1 MQSDICIYYLKAV
14 VLHHTLNSPG
24 GESSFVIET
33 IHSLSKLGYDVELV
47 TVPKPNLER
56 ISKIYGKELPVKN
69 IRFISPFKMNYFG
82 IYQRLLTAMSS
93 LDLKPSDIVI
103 NTNGN
108 NLPFNIPQNILCIL
122 YIHFPALLQTSFGYE
137 NNKYKKSF
145 FWKAYFKP
153 YQIMSHLFTKKAL
166 KRANIVLTNSIF
178 SKNAIQKIYPSVDPQ
193 VIYPPIDIERFTN
206 CLSSNSRE
214 NQVLVIARFSP
225 EKQIE
230 KAVLIAKLLK
240 NINFKIIGSL
250 LPVNQSYFNYI
261 QQMIQDSG
269 LKDKIQLIPNATKDE
284 MMNAMSTSM
293 VYLHTMSGEH
303 FGISIV
309 EAMAAGLI
317 PIVPT
322 YGGCSEIVPI
332 EYQYTTIQDAA
343 NCIYKNIDH
352 YDSTKRK
359 FVYEIVKQFSPENF
373 RRNLKYLIEQAY
385 ITSNNSDS
393 SSQKTKNM
401 MNRLSI

>member
-1 MQSDICIYYLKAV
+1 VIFIYIILKAV
-14 VLHHTLNSPG
+14 VIHHTLNSPG
-24 GESSFVIET
+24 GESSFAIET
-33 IHSLSKLGYDVELV
+33 IHSLSKLGYDIELV
-47 TVPKPNLER
+47 TVQKPNLER
-56 ISKIYGKELPVKN
+56 ISKTYGKELPVKN

-82 IYQRLLTAMSS
+82 IYQRLLTVMSS
-93 LDLKPSDIVI
+93 LNLKPSDIVI

-108 NLPFNIPQNILCIL
+108 NLPFKIPQNILCIL
-122 YIHFPALLQTSFGYE
+122 YIHFPALLLTSVEYN

-153 YQIMSHLFTKKAL
+153 YQIMSHLLTKKAL
-166 KRANIVLTNSIF
+166 KRANLVLTNSIF

-193 VIYPPIDIERFTN
+193 VIYPPIDIERFSN

-250 LPVNQSYFNYI
+250 LTVNQSYFNYI
-261 QQMIQDSG
+261 QQMIKDYG

-322 YGGCSEIVPI
+322 YGGCSEIVPT
-332 EYQYTTIQDAA
+332 EYQYTTIQGAA
-343 NCIYKNIDH
+343 DCIYKNINH

-359 FVYEIVKQFSPENF
+359 FVYEIATQFSPENF
-373 RRNLKYLIEQAY
+373 RRNLKYFIEQAY
-385 ITSNNSDS
+385 TTSNNSDS
-393 SSQKTKNM
+393 TSQKTKNM
-401 MNRLSI
+401 MNRLSV

>member
-1 MQSDICIYYLKAV
+1 MIFVYIILKAV
-14 VLHHTLNSPG
+14 VIHHTLNSPG
-24 GESSFVIET
+24 GESSFAIET
-33 IHSLSKLGYDVELV
+33 IYSLSKLGYDIELV
-47 TVPKPNLER
+47 TVQKPNLEF
-56 ISKIYGKELPVKN
+56 ISKTYGKELPVKN
-69 IRFISPFKMNYFG
+69 VRFISPFKMNYFG
-82 IYQRLLTAMSS
+82 IYQRLLTVMSS
-93 LDLKPSDIVI
+93 LNLKTSDIVI

-108 NLPFNIPQNILCIL
+108 NLPFNISQNILCIL
-122 YIHFPALLQTSFGYE
+122 YIHFPALLQTSFEYN

-153 YQIMSHLFTKKAL
+153 YQIMAHLLTKKAL

-178 SKNAIQKIYPSVDPQ
+178 SKNAIQKVYPSVDPQ
-193 VIYPPIDIERFTN
+193 VIYPPVDIERFSN

-230 KAVLIAKLLK
+230 KAIMIAKLLK

-250 LPVNQSYFNYI
+250 LTVNQSYFNYL
-261 QQMIQDSG
+261 QQMIKDYE
-269 LKDKIQLIPNATKDE
+269 LKDKVQLIPNATKDE

-293 VYLHTMSGEH
+293 VYLHTMTGEH

-322 YGGCSEIVPI
+322 YGGCSEIVPT

-343 NCIYKNIDH
+343 DCIYKNIDQ
-352 YDSTKRK
+352 YDNTKRK
-359 FVYEIVKQFSPENF
+359 FVYEISKQFSPENF
-373 RRNLKYLIEQAY
+373 RRNLKYFIEQAY
-385 ITSNNSDS
+385 TTGNNSDS
-393 SSQKTKNM
+393 NSKKTKNM
-401 MNRLSI
+401 MSRLSG